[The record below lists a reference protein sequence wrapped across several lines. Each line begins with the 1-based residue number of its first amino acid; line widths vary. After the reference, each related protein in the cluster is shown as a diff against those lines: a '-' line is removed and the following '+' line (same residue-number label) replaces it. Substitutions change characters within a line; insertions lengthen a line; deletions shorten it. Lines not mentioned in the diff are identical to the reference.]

1 MSEKHLNAKSG
12 KEVLAFAKAN
22 NCRLVDYKFCDIP
35 GTWQHFTTTLA
46 ELEEST
52 FKEGLGFDGSSIRGW
67 KSINSSDML
76 VLPDPATAP
85 TAPAALAVS
94 TPPATPHNAPT
105 ARGCKNSSS

>member
-67 KSINSSDML
+67 KSINSS
-76 VLPDPATAP
+76 
-85 TAPAALAVS
+85 
-94 TPPATPHNAPT
+94 
-105 ARGCKNSSS
+105 